1 MSGRQLMRR
10 GRQWYFRAG
19 VPADL
24 RAHSRKRAGGFTLI
38 ELLVTMSVAA
48 MLAAIAIPGFTSMA
62 QGERRVAEVNDLV
75 LALNYARSEA
85 VKQDSTAGVNVI
97 ANGSWDGGWSVCCTS
112 TGATVT
118 SISTLDSRT
127 QLTASI
133 GGVTPV
139 AVSFSGNGAQLAP
152 LGTVLFTF
160 CDSRGPSAATAVEVS
175 PQGKIQ
181 TGALPGFRVD
191 QTTPLVC
198 P

>member
-1 MSGRQLMRR
+1 MGGRQLMRR

-24 RAHSRKRAGGFTLI
+24 RAQARKRAGGFTLI
-38 ELLVTMSVAA
+38 ELMVTMSVAA
-48 MLAAIAIPGFTSMA
+48 LLAAIAIPGFTSMA

-85 VKQDSTAGVNVI
+85 VKQDSTTGVNVI
-97 ANGSWDGGWSVCCTS
+97 ANGTWNGGWSVCCTS

-118 SISTLDSRT
+118 AISSLDSRT
-127 QLTASI
+127 TLTASI
-133 GGVTPV
+133 GGVSPV
-139 AVSFSGNGAQLAP
+139 AVTFSGNGAQLAP
-152 LGTVLFTF
+152 LGAVLFTF

-181 TGALPGFRVD
+181 TAGLPGYRVD
-191 QTTPLVC
+191 QVTPLVC

>member
-10 GRQWYFRAG
+10 GMQWYFRAG

-24 RAHSRKRAGGFTLI
+24 CAHFRKRAGGFTLI

-97 ANGSWDGGWSVCCTS
+97 ANGSWNGGWSVCCTS

-127 QLTASI
+127 TLTATI
-133 GGVTPV
+133 GVVTPV

-160 CDSRGPSAATAVEVS
+160 CDARGPSAATAVEVS

-191 QTTPLVC
+191 QVTPLVC

>member
-97 ANGSWDGGWSVCCTS
+97 A